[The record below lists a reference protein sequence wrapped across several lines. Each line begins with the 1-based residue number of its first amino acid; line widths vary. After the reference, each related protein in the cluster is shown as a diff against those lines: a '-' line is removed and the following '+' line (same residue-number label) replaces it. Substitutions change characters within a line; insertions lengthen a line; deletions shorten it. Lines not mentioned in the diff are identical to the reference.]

1 MTPVA
6 LLQLRGTRVRMIA
19 SFAVAGLLFA
29 VAGATRSTPV
39 SGVGDGTRHESG
51 RHDSTFM
58 ALFSGPLPAVTSD
71 AGVKALEA
79 GLTNGSYTLA
89 SVRDDGA
96 AVPRLFLARVPVDLP
111 TMDSVGTRKETFV
124 KMLLPLILAENERI
138 LDDRNQLVRMRTIL
152 DAGRSLSRVDTVWLA
167 AIADRYDLEFDADEV
182 EDLLDELLLR
192 VDVIPPSLA
201 IGQAALETGWGT
213 SAAARGQAMFGQM
226 VFGDGDRAEVRR
238 FERLA
243 HAVEAY
249 ALNLNTHNAYRK
261 FREQRAGARSR
272 DEVPSGYALAAALA
286 RYSERKMDY
295 VRDVRGIIKANK
307 LQPLDR
313 ARLDVHPQLAGG

>member
-6 LLQLRGTRVRMIA
+6 LLQLRATRVRMIA
-19 SFAVAGLLFA
+19 SFALAVVLFGI
-29 VAGATRSTPV
+29 AGANRSSPV
-39 SGVGDGTRHESG
+39 VGVDAKGY
-51 RHDSTFM
+51 DSTFR
-58 ALFSGPLPAVTSD
+58 ALFSGPLPPVTSD
-71 AGVKALEA
+71 AGVKALEESLVER
-79 GLTNGSYTLA
+79 GYTLDA
-89 SVRDDGA
+89 VLQDGA
-96 AVPRLFLARVPVDLP
+96 SVPRLFLARLPADLP
-111 TMDSVGTRKETFV
+111 SIDSAGTRKETFI
-124 KMLLPLILAENERI
+124 KMLLPLVLAENERI
-138 LDDRNQLVRMRTIL
+138 LDDRKHLVRLRGVL
-152 DAGRSLSRVDTVWLA
+152 DADQALSRIDKVWLA
-167 AIADRYDLEFDADEV
+167 AVADRYDLEFD
-182 EDLLDELLLR
+182 EDDMSDIVDELLLR
-192 VDVIPPSLA
+192 VDVVPASLA

-249 ALNLNTHNAYRK
+249 AINLNTHNAYRK
-261 FREQRAGARSR
+261 FREQRAAARR
-272 DEVPSGYALAAALA
+272 HGDDPSGYALALTLG

-313 ARLDVHPQLAGG
+313 ARLDARPQLIRG

>member
-6 LLQLRGTRVRMIA
+6 LLQLRATRVRMIA
-19 SFAVAGLLFA
+19 SFALAAALFGF
-29 VAGATRSTPV
+29 AGANRSAPV
-39 SGVGDGTRHESG
+39 IGGDAG
-51 RHDSTFM
+51 RHDSTFR
-58 ALFSGPLPAVTSD
+58 ALFSGPLPPATSD
-71 AGVKALEA
+71 AGVKALEESLVER
-79 GLTNGSYTLA
+79 GYTLDA
-89 SVRDDGA
+89 VRDDGA
-96 AVPRLFLARVPVDLP
+96 SVPRLFLARLP
-111 TMDSVGTRKETFV
+111 TDMPSIDSAGTRKETFI
-124 KMLLPLILAENERI
+124 KMLLPLVLAENERL
-138 LDDRNQLVRMRTIL
+138 LDDRKHLVRLRGIL
-152 DAGRSLSRVDTVWLA
+152 DADQPLSRIDKVWLA
-167 AIADRYDLEFDADEV
+167 AVTDRYDLEFD
-182 EDLLDELLLR
+182 EDDMSDIVDELLLR
-192 VDVIPPSLA
+192 VDIVPPSLA

-261 FREQRAGARSR
+261 FREQRATARR
-272 DEVPSGYALAAALA
+272 RGDDPSGYALALTLA

-313 ARLDVHPQLAGG
+313 ARLDARPQLIRG